1 MLNAATLI
9 KAFQFLT
16 LAGSVLTVLKL
27 FWTGLYRRYRM
38 FFLLFLFQI
47 PNTIWPLLIN
57 TNSDLYLHLWECTEP
72 ATWLL
77 YVLVVLELYR
87 LVLENHKGL
96 FSLGRWIMYVA
107 LVVAVFLSILSLLP
121 RFRPSTPQP
130 SRMLSYF
137 FAAERA
143 IELSLAI
150 FIFLILLFLSRYPVP
165 LSRNVLVHTG
175 LYSIYFLSGT
185 TGMLLLSAK
194 GYEANVKINL
204 FFTGMSSLCAFAWF
218 FLLTRKGEEGQA
230 TLPFYSAEYERRALE
245 QLDALNATLLRV
257 GRK

>member
-1 MLNAATLI
+1 MLNAAFLI
-9 KAFQFLT
+9 SCFQFLT

-27 FWTGLYRRYRM
+27 YKTGLFRRYRM

-47 PNTIWPLLIN
+47 PNTLWPLFIPSNLN
-57 TNSDLYLHLWECTEP
+57 LYLYAWEATEP
-72 ATWLL
+72 VAWIL

-96 FSLGRWIMYVA
+96 YSLGRWIMNAAILVA
-107 LVVAVFLSILSLLP
+107 AFISFLSLLP
-121 RFRPSTPQP
+121 RFSPTTPQQ
-130 SRMLSYF
+130 SRVLGYF

-143 IELSLAI
+143 VELSLAI

-175 LYSIYFLSGT
+175 LYSVYFLSGT
-185 TGMLLLSAK
+185 VGMLLLSAI

-204 FFTGMSSLCAFAWF
+204 FFTGMSSVCAFAWF
-218 FLLTRKGEEGQA
+218 FLLTRKGEEGQT
-230 TLPFYSAEYERRALE
+230 TLPFYSVEYERRALE
-245 QLDALNATLLRV
+245 QLDALNATLLRIS
-257 GRK
+257 RK

>member
-1 MLNAATLI
+1 MLNAASLI
-9 KAFQFLT
+9 SFFQLLT

-27 FWTGLYRRYRM
+27 FWTGLHRRYRM

-47 PNTIWPLLIN
+47 PNTLWPLFLN
-57 TNSDLYLHLWECTEP
+57 TQSNAYLHTWEATEP
-72 ATWLL
+72 IAWLL

-96 FSLGRWIMYVA
+96 YSLGRWIMYAAVAVA
-107 LVVAVFLSILSLLP
+107 LSISILSLLP
-121 RFRPSTPQP
+121 HFNPATPQP
-130 SRMLSYF
+130 SRLLPYF

-143 IELSLAI
+143 VELSLAI

-175 LYSIYFLSGT
+175 LYSVYFLSGT
-185 TGMLLLSAK
+185 VGMLLLSVV
-194 GYEANVKINL
+194 GYEANVKINV
-204 FFTGMSSLCAFAWF
+204 FFTGISSVCAFAWF

-245 QLDALNATLLRV
+245 QLDAINATLLRV
-257 GRK
+257 SRK

>member
-1 MLNAATLI
+1 MLNAASLI
-9 KAFQFLT
+9 DYLQCLT

-27 FWTGLYRRYRM
+27 YWTDLYRRYRM

-47 PNTIWPLLIN
+47 PNTLWPLFIDIN
-57 TNSDLYLHLWECTEP
+57 SNAYFHVWRVTEP
-72 ATWLL
+72 VTWLL
-77 YVLVVLELYR
+77 YVLVVRELYR
-87 LVLENHKGL
+87 LVLEQHKGL
-96 FSLGRWIMYVA
+96 YSLGRWMMYLA
-107 LVVAVFLSILSLLP
+107 IVVAVFVSTLSLLP
-121 RFRPSTPQP
+121 HFNPAKPQKSQLLP
-130 SRMLSYF
+130 YF

-185 TGMLLLSAK
+185 VGMLLLNAK
-194 GYEANVKINL
+194 GIAANEKINL
-204 FFTGMSSLCAFAWF
+204 FFTGMSSVCAFAWF
-218 FLLTRKGEEGQA
+218 FLLTRKGEETQT

-245 QLDALNATLLRV
+245 QLDAINATLLRV
-257 GRK
+257 ARK